1 MGSVP
6 HMNIIEHDGQFRIE
20 ILACADFTAYVEAMA
35 DAMKGFGLTVTAMPE
50 QSFLTPLTN
59 WREGMRITG

>member
-20 ILACADFTAYVEAMA
+20 ILACADFTVYAEAMA
-35 DAMKGFGLTVTAMPE
+35 ETMKGYGLPVTAVPE
-50 QSFLTPLTN
+50 RSFRTPLTN
-59 WREGMRITG
+59 WREGIQMPT